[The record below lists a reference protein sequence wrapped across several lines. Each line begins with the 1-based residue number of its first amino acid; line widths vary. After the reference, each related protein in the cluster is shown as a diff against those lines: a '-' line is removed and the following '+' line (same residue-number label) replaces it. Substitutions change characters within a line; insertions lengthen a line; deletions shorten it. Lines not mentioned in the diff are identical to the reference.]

1 MTQSL
6 GGKGVEFST
15 EKQLHRKIKNRME
28 IRVDRKL
35 LKKGFISGIHIG
47 WHGFI
52 WMLKI
57 LIPISLLT
65 ALLEWSGVVTWINFI
80 VEPVMSWLRLPGT
93 AAFPL
98 IIGAISGIY
107 GGIASLSVL
116 PFTRDQMTLIAI
128 FMLIAHNMIQ
138 EGVIQGES
146 GLHPLK
152 ATLFR
157 LGAALVTVLVVG
169 QFLDLT
175 PGSSGSSGTPLPRS
189 EPLVSMLKHWG
200 ISTLYLT
207 IKIFFIL
214 MAILIV
220 LEVLKVMG
228 WMASVLKAL
237 TIPLK
242 MMGLRQEVGLLWMT
256 GAFFGV
262 AYGAAVIVGEAKKGY
277 LTKEELENLHASIGI
292 NHSMIEDPSLFLTMG
307 LNPFWLWVPRLIM
320 AILFVHLLRLW
331 QKFSKSFFH
340 QNPLKI

>member
-1 MTQSL
+1 M
-6 GGKGVEFST
+6 G
-15 EKQLHRKIKNRME
+15 
-28 IRVDRKL
+28 IRTDRDL
-35 LKKGFISGIHIG
+35 LKKGFISGIHMG
-47 WHGFI
+47 WHGFV

-65 ALLEWSGVVTWINFI
+65 TLLEWSGVVHWINFLI
-80 VEPVMSWLRLPGT
+80 EPVMSLLRLPGT

-98 IIGAISGIY
+98 IIGGISGIY

-116 PFTRDQMTLIAI
+116 PFTKDQMTLIAI

-138 EGVIQGES
+138 EGVIQGKS

-157 LGAALVTVLVVG
+157 LGVALVTVLVVG
-169 QFLDLT
+169 QFLDPT
-175 PGSSGSSGTPLPRS
+175 SGSSGSSRTPLPMS
-189 EPLVSMLKHWG
+189 EPLVLTLEHWG

-220 LEVLKVMG
+220 LEVLKVSG
-228 WMASVLKAL
+228 WMASILKVL

-242 MMGLRQEVGLLWMT
+242 MMGLRQEVGLLWMA

-292 NHSMIEDPSLFLTMG
+292 NHSMIEDPALFLAMG

-331 QKFSKSFFH
+331 QKFAERFFH
-340 QNPLKI
+340 HNSLTT

>member
-1 MTQSL
+1 
-6 GGKGVEFST
+6 
-15 EKQLHRKIKNRME
+15 ME
-28 IRVDRKL
+28 IRVDREL
-35 LKKGFISGIHIG
+35 LKKGFISGIRMG

-65 ALLEWSGVVTWINFI
+65 TFLEWSGVVYWINFL

-138 EGVIQGES
+138 EGVIQGKS

-157 LGAALVTVLVVG
+157 LGAALVTILVVG

-175 PGSSGSSGTPLPRS
+175 SGSSGISGTPLPMS

-220 LEVLKVMG
+220 LEVLKASG

-256 GAFFGV
+256 AAFFGV

-292 NHSMIEDPSLFLTMG
+292 NHSMIEDPTLFLTLG

-331 QKFSKSFFH
+331 QKLAKRFFH
-340 QNPLKI
+340 QNFLTT

>member
-1 MTQSL
+1 MRIIIDS
-6 GGKGVEFST
+6 E
-15 EKQLHRKIKNRME
+15 
-28 IRVDRKL
+28 L
-35 LKKGFISGIHIG
+35 LKKGFITGIRMG

-65 ALLEWSGVVTWINFI
+65 AFLEWSGVVYWIDFI
-80 VEPVMSWLRLPGT
+80 VEPVMSLLRLPGT
-93 AAFPL
+93 AAFPIL
-98 IIGAISGIY
+98 IGIISGIY

-157 LGAALVTVLVVG
+157 LGAAMVTVWVVG
-169 QFLDLT
+169 QFLDL
-175 PGSSGSSGTPLPRS
+175 PSGAIGSSVTPLPRS

-200 ISTLYLT
+200 ISTLFLT

-220 LEVLKVMG
+220 LEVLKATG
-228 WMASVLKAL
+228 WMVSVLKAL

-242 MMGLRQEVGLLWMT
+242 MMGLRQEVGLLWMA

-292 NHSMIEDPSLFLTMG
+292 NHSMIEDPSLFMTMG
-307 LNPFWLWVPRLIM
+307 LNPFWLWIPRLIM

-331 QKFSKSFFH
+331 QNFSRRFFH
-340 QNPLKI
+340 PSS